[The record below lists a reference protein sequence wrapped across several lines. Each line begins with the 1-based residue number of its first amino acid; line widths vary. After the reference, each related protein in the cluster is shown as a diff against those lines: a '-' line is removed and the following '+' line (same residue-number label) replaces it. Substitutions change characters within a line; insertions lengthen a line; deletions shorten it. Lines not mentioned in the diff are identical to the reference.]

1 MLQIAVCD
9 DEKRMR
15 DYLEGL
21 ILSENKECQ
30 VTKFASG
37 AQLLLEKSNF
47 DILLLDIG
55 MDELNGIETA
65 KRVRKS
71 SDATIIFIT
80 ALKEYVFEAF
90 DVEAFHYIL
99 KPVDEDKFKEIFGR
113 AVKGKK
119 GRLISQPLM
128 IKTDSGYQNILRE
141 AILYAENQ
149 ARKIILHTI
158 NGNIAYY
165 AKMSDLEVILGTRF
179 FRCHRGYLVNLEEVN
194 LYDMN
199 KIQLKNGEEI
209 YMAKRK
215 YHEFVSAYMNFL
227 RRK

>member
-9 DEKRMR
+9 DDIRMR

-21 ILSENKECQ
+21 IVSNYTDCQ

-37 AQLLLEKSNF
+37 TQLLLGENRF
-47 DILLLDIG
+47 DILLLDIA
-55 MDELNGIETA
+55 MDHLNGIETA
-65 KRVRKS
+65 KRIRKH

-80 ALKEYVFEAF
+80 ALKEYVFDAF

-99 KPVDEDKFKEIFGR
+99 KPVDETKFNEIFDR
-113 AVKGKK
+113 AVKEVKASQK
-119 GRLISQPLM
+119 SQPLM
-128 IKTDSGYQNILRE
+128 IKTDAGYQNILKE
-141 AILYAENQ
+141 EILYAENQ
-149 ARKIILHTI
+149 ARKIILHTFHK
-158 NGNIAYY
+158 NIAYY
-165 AKMSDLEVILGTRF
+165 AKMSDLEDILGTQF
-179 FRCHRGYLVNLEEVN
+179 FRCHRGYLVNLDEVKF
-194 LYDMN
+194 YDMN

-215 YHEFVSAYMNFL
+215 YHAFVLAYMNFL